1 MARFCPIDGIDTVF
15 FVPEERSSKMARINE
30 GRDILCIEEIVTLC
44 ISQVYV
50 YKEMN
55 FLA

>member
-1 MARFCPIDGIDTVF
+1 
-15 FVPEERSSKMARINE
+15 MARINE
-30 GRDILCIEEIVTLC
+30 GRDILCIEEIVTLR

>member
-1 MARFCPIDGIDTVF
+1 
-15 FVPEERSSKMARINE
+15 MARINE

-44 ISQVYV
+44 VSQVYV